1 MVFVSNAGKYQ
12 CIAHYKIINM
22 ALQQL
27 IKRLIFLVIAIVI
40 FSVLKKQPFF
50 QSEPNK
56 PTPSPSADHLSD
68 PKAVLLQN
76 EQIKSQ
82 LHHLNSRPPAH
93 YIAGCMKTPSG
104 CQCYDAKA
112 KVVQVSLNVCLRN
125 VKDAS
130 SNQHKAFI
138 AKNS

>member
-1 MVFVSNAGKYQ
+1 MVFLPNAGKPPCTAYY
-12 CIAHYKIINM
+12 HIIHM
-22 ALQQL
+22 ALQKL
-27 IKRLIFLVIAIVI
+27 IKLLIFLIIAIVI

-50 QSEPNK
+50 QVEPNK
-56 PTPSPSADHLSD
+56 PTPSLDADNLSD
-68 PKAVLLQN
+68 SAAVALQN

-112 KVVQVSLNVCLRN
+112 KVVQVSRSVCLHN
-125 VKDAS
+125 VHDAS

-138 AKNS
+138 SKNF